1 MGAELDVM
9 DIYEALNSARLMR
22 ALEMSGK
29 LRAKLLDLHELC
41 GTAGLVN
48 ILRVDRPISGSV
60 VRPRLRLLLLCVCLA
75 FAKSA
80 AERSSTSACAKKSFA
95 FCA

>member
-29 LRAKLLDLHELC
+29 LVPELLDLYELC
-41 GTAGLVN
+41 GTSGLVN
-48 ILRVDRPISGSV
+48 VLRVDCPVS
-60 VRPRLRLLLLCVCLA
+60 
-75 FAKSA
+75 
-80 AERSSTSACAKKSFA
+80 
-95 FCA
+95 